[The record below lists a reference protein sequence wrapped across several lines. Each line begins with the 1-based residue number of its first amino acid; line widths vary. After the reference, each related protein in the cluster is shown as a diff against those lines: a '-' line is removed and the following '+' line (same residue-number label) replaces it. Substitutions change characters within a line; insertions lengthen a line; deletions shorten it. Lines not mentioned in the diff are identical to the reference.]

1 MGRSIV
7 NRGIESA
14 RSACA
19 AGGSTA
25 AHAASAVGMLAV
37 TLALGLAASASA
49 YVNNAGTTTS
59 TSSASSE
66 TTTAAS
72 TTGSASASEGQSTS
86 SSSTATESSAS
97 TTTTSGSPEVGA
109 QTPQRQSEGGAHEG
123 GAQTGEHTRRG
134 GNGHGPSGGKPK
146 TRRSK
151 SKARRSKP
159 KKPSSQKTS
168 TRTAPAPGNTGRNGL
183 APLPFGLRTPISGLP
198 SLFLEAY
205 DVPPFLLPIYQAAG
219 IAYGVPWQVL
229 AAINEVESD
238 YGRDLNVSSAGA
250 EGWMQF
256 LPVEWRQWGVDAGE
270 AGYIDPY
277 NPADAI
283 FAAARY
289 LAAAGGAA
297 HIRAAVFAYNHSQ
310 AYVESVMLRAK
321 LLGDMPPEMLGAVTD
336 LAEARFPV
344 HAASHFSDGF
354 AAARAGATA
363 GTTIVGTT
371 IYSEPG
377 APAIAA
383 KDGTVVAIGD
393 SPALGLH
400 VLLRDAYGDVFT
412 YADLGDVASVYPVL
426 APRARRNG
434 ALAAFGRR
442 PARRPSGPATAG
454 VQPHSPL
461 SLAAVTS
468 GFAFGPI
475 EALQRPSAP
484 SRRSRAEAGVR
495 SHRSAAPSTRSF
507 LEGPERVYLRDLAPG
522 AQVIAGTVLGH
533 LATGAGAHMLFQVR
547 PAGARSPLIDP
558 KPLLDSWVALEDTGV
573 FGAKGE
579 DPFLSVS
586 PTAGEA
592 LLESRGQ
599 LQQQVLRDRGV
610 RLPACARAEI
620 ESGRV
625 DRRVLATLELL
636 AVSGLRPTVSHLR
649 CGGSGHAG
657 LDGEHSGRAFDVSA
671 VNGVPVV
678 AHAGP
683 GGVADLLE
691 RRLLELQGTM
701 KPAQIAGPVAYLA
714 SHTAVS
720 LPGSRTLV
728 HVAFAPPRSPTSAFA
743 QVASAG
749 VELAGSDWIALDER
763 LAQIPDPNVSQSRST
778 AALPDP
784 AGAAGRGGAR

>member
-1 MGRSIV
+1 MERETF
-7 NRGIESA
+7 NRRTGLA
-14 RSACA
+14 RTALAGVA
-19 AGGSTA
+19 AA
-25 AHAASAVGMLAV
+25 ALAVPTVALLAV
-37 TLALGLAASASA
+37 TLALGLAAPASA
-49 YVNNAGTTTS
+49 EENNSGTTTS
-59 TSSASSE
+59 TSSSATASE
-66 TTTAAS
+66 TTTDTS
-72 TTGSASASEGQSTS
+72 TTTSTSVSEGQSTS
-86 SSSTATESSAS
+86 GSSTSTESSAS
-97 TTTTSGSPEVGA
+97 TATASGSPEVGA
-109 QTPQRQSEGGAHEG
+109 QTPQPGSEGGA
-123 GAQTGEHTRRG
+123 RG
-134 GNGHGPSGGKPK
+134 GPQARGPAHRRRKGSRVGHHP
-146 TRRSK
+146 SK
-151 SKARRSKP
+151 SHGRKP
-159 KKPSSQKTS
+159 QSRKTS
-168 TRTAPAPGNTGRNGL
+168 TGTALPPGAAGRNGL
-183 APLPFGLRTPISGLP
+183 APLPFGLRTPVSGLP

-289 LAAAGGAA
+289 LSAAGGAA

-344 HAASHFSDGF
+344 HAAAHFGDGF
-354 AAARAGATA
+354 TAAPAGVAA
-363 GTTIVGTT
+363 GSTIVGTT

-377 APAIAA
+377 APAIAV

-400 VLLRDAYGDVFT
+400 VSLRDAYGDVFT
-412 YADLGDVASVYPVL
+412 YADLGEVASVYPVL
-426 APRARRNG
+426 APRERRDG
-434 ALAAFGRR
+434 ALAAFARR
-442 PARRPSGPATAG
+442 PAPRPSGPATAG

-461 SLAAVTS
+461 SLAAVRS

-475 EALQRPSAP
+475 AALQRPSAP
-484 SRRSRAEAGVR
+484 SRRLRVATAVR
-495 SHRSAAPSTRSF
+495 RDRSAAPSTRSF

-522 AQVIAGTVLGH
+522 TQVIAGTVLGH
-533 LATGAGAHMLFQVR
+533 LATGAGAHMIFQVR
-547 PAGARSPLIDP
+547 PAGLRSPLIDP
-558 KPLLDSWVALEDTGV
+558 KPLLDSWVSLEDTGV

-586 PTAGEA
+586 PTAGQA

-599 LQQQVLRDRGV
+599 LQQQVLRDRGIG
-610 RLPACARAEI
+610 LPACARAEV
-620 ESGRV
+620 EAGRV

-636 AVSGLRPTVSHLR
+636 AVSGLRPTVTHLR
-649 CGGSGHAG
+649 CGGPGHAG
-657 LDGEHSGRAFDVSA
+657 LDGEGSGRAFDVSA
-671 VNGVPVV
+671 VNGMPVA

-691 RRLLELQGTM
+691 RRLLDLQGTM
-701 KPAQIAGPVAYLA
+701 KPAQVAGPVAYLA

-720 LPGSRTLV
+720 LPASRTLV
-728 HVAFAPPRSPTSAFA
+728 HVAFAPPRGPTGAAA

-763 LAQIPDPNVSQSRST
+763 LAQIPDPNVPQSRSA

-784 AGAAGRGGAR
+784 ASAAGRGEAG